1 MSLVSSEE
9 FRDLI
14 GRFATGITIVTTFHD
29 DTPYGT
35 TASALT
41 SVSLAPPT
49 LLICM
54 NKDSQTGQAIA
65 QSRHFAVNVLAED
78 QGDLADRFAKRGST
92 FAGVPVT
99 NGRRGSPLLT
109 NALAVFECEVSD
121 EIQAGTHY
129 VFIAR
134 VDRATGTAGQPLA
147 YFRGCKGGLKF
158 LPPASQVAP
167 AMAS

>member
-1 MSLVSSEE
+1 MSCVSGEE

-29 DTPYGT
+29 DTQYGT
-35 TASALT
+35 TASALA
-41 SVSLAPPT
+41 SVSVAPPT

-54 NKDSQTGQAIA
+54 NRESLTGQAIT

-78 QGDLADRFAKRGST
+78 QGDLADRFAKRGSS

-99 NGRRGSPLLT
+99 TGQRGSPLFT
-109 NALAVFECEVSD
+109 DALAVFECEVCD
-121 EIQAGTHY
+121 EIQAGTHS

-134 VDRATGTAGQPLA
+134 VDCASGTAGRPLA
-147 YFRGCKGGLKF
+147 YFRGRKGRLQLA
-158 LPPASQVAP
+158 LPPSQVMP
-167 AMAS
+167 AVAN